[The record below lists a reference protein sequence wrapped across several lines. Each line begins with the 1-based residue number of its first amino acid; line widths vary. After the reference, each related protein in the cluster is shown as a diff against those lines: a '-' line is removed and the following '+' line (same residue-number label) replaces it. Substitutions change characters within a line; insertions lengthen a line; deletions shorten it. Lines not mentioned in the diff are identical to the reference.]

1 MESSELRDSDWLP
14 LRDAVP
20 SFAPHWRKF
29 VGEGF
34 YNETL
39 PSSNITELTDFV
51 AREILP
57 HNRDGLVAIGETLET
72 MYTMAAFRDDES
84 LEALLTIGF
93 LENLIRAAEEY
104 EIPLTRIQPLLA
116 GPRTREQWD
125 DAIAYRK
132 PGFQWVDG
140 VGALPVHPL
149 PSRIGMIEV
158 HRGWADRAAG
168 VLRMDARLVSGELR
182 PGYLVRREISKDHYT
197 GWTIA
202 TVAVRSVDVSD
213 EYHIEFAAVREEAYE
228 GFDLFM
234 SQVEHG
240 EHEWEIAVPAADS
253 PSA

>member
-1 MESSELRDSDWLP
+1 MESGELRDSDWLP
-14 LRDAVP
+14 LRDTVP

-29 VGEGF
+29 VSEGF
-34 YNETL
+34 YNETI
-39 PSSNITELTDFV
+39 PSSNITELAYFV

-84 LEALLTIGF
+84 LEGLLTIGF
-93 LENLIRAAEEY
+93 LESLIRAADEY

-140 VGALPVHPL
+140 VGALPLHPL

-158 HRGWADRAAG
+158 HTAGHHRGAVAAPHHAAVEAGRAVLAEGGAG
-168 VLRMDARLVSGELR
+168 TGTFATRRRRSRTTSKERVMSAVTSESDLRLTDSGWTASTLVNCARTARRRFLR
-182 PGYLVRREISKDHYT
+182 PKKPE
-197 GWTIA
+197 
-202 TVAVRSVDVSD
+202 
-213 EYHIEFAAVREEAYE
+213 
-228 GFDLFM
+228 
-234 SQVEHG
+234 
-240 EHEWEIAVPAADS
+240 
-253 PSA
+253 